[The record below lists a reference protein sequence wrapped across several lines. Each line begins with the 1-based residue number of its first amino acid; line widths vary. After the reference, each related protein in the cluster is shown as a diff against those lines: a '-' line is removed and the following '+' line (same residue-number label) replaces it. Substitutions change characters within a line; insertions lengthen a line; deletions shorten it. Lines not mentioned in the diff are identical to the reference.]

1 MTESAAQGQRGTS
14 VVVED
19 GAAARAD
26 AAAAA
31 TADRQAEVAAK
42 ADADRKAAEL
52 RDDGGPES
60 VKPKYVIGTTF
71 FCLLFALFGHV
82 VLWIAYSSGSNL
94 VRQEAGQPPIAVWEA
109 AIGVSV
115 VGVAV
120 IAFGGF
126 YAAALRARVAIA
138 ASFLLTFLV
147 ILSYALT
154 IRGFAGASVG
164 DASALLDDFR
174 AVVITVVGFYFG
186 SEAIVSAVKVYGV
199 ATSGGTARD
208 VVRADRD
215 LPMDRRGSSR
225 APIMSRLTRR

>member
-1 MTESAAQGQRGTS
+1 MTDTAARVQRAPYGG
-14 VVVED
+14 VED
-19 GAAARAD
+19 DASDTAAVPAEARAN
-26 AAAAA
+26 AE
-31 TADRQAEVAAK
+31 ADRT
-42 ADADRKAAEL
+42 AAEQ
-52 RDDGGPES
+52 RDDGDPES

-82 VLWIAYSSGSNL
+82 VLWIAFSSGSNL
-94 VRQEAGQPPIAVWEA
+94 VRGEAGLPPIAVWEA

-126 YAAALRARVAIA
+126 YAATLRARVAIA

-154 IRGFAGASVG
+154 IRGFAGATVG
-164 DASALLDDFR
+164 DASALVGDFR

-199 ATSGGTARD
+199 MKSGGSARD

-225 APIMSRLTRR
+225 APIGGRFARR